1 MVDLILGIVAAVG
14 ASTLYSLGVALQAM
28 DAKRTPHSEHL
39 RPALAFNL
47 LGQGRWLA
55 GTGLSMLGWPLQVV
69 ALLLAPLV
77 VVQPTLAVGLL
88 VLLFFGQRMLG
99 EHAGR
104 REHVAMW
111 AIVLGVTG
119 TALTAPGRTTTHT
132 SNATVTLVLVGLA
145 LLALLPYVVSLV
157 RRPAAS
163 LTMIGAGLGFA
174 WSGVATKLASDDLAH
189 GSLALA
195 AAWGISTAGAS
206 AVGALSEMSAL
217 QMRPAI
223 LVAPVVFVTQTVVPV
238 VLAPLLLGETFGSTP
253 LGGVP
258 LVISLTVLVVGAAA
272 LARSPLLTNLV
283 EVGAPL
289 MEVEPVSEPS
299 GSTDSPPERSHETIR
314 STPRSDAGEPSTD
327 TTSTSPARMGR

>member
-1 MVDLILGIVAAVG
+1 MVDLILGIVAAVA
-14 ASTLYSLGVALQAM
+14 ASALYSLGVALQAM

-39 RPALAFNL
+39 HPALALNL
-47 LGQGRWLA
+47 LRRARWLT

-99 EHAGR
+99 EHAGH
-104 REHVAMW
+104 REHLAMC
-111 AIVLGVTG
+111 AIVLGVAG
-119 TALTAPGRTTTHT
+119 TALTAPERTTTHT
-132 SNATVTLVLVGLA
+132 NNATVTLVLVGLG
-145 LLALLPYVVSLV
+145 LLTLLPYAVNLV

-174 WSGVATKLASDDLAH
+174 WSGVATKLASDDLAR

-195 AAWGISTAGAS
+195 AAWGLSTAGAS

-238 VLAPLLLGETFGSTP
+238 LLAPLLLGENFSSTP

-258 LVISLTVLVVGAAA
+258 LVMSLTVLVVGAAA
-272 LARSPLLTNLV
+272 LARSRLLL
-283 EVGAPL
+283 AL
-289 MEVEPVSEPS
+289 MEGELVSEPS
-299 GSTDSPPERSHETIR
+299 GSTDRPSERSQETIR
-314 STPRSDAGEPSTD
+314 STPVSEDGEPSTD
-327 TTSTSPARMGR
+327 TTSTSPARIGR